1 MNKRL
6 NRRNSSTLL
15 LLGAWFSLL
24 LLACNIVG
32 PPQPPPTLVPRATST
47 PPPTIGYSTLAP
59 NELPPGVTPVAPIPA
74 PPDLTIVNLMNQ
86 VDADRL
92 FVSIDTLVNMRTRR
106 VNSSGAPDQGID
118 AASNYILN
126 QFNVIREQSFQNSFS
141 VATQEFP
148 VNFEGTSS
156 TGKNIIGVLSGTEVG
171 GGVYILAA
179 HYDSIS
185 YNFNDSAA
193 FAPGANDNGS
203 GIAALI
209 EIARIMSQRPHRA
222 TIMFVALSAE
232 EANRAGSIA
241 FVEGYLRANPQIDVK
256 GMINMDIIG
265 SSTGA
270 DGSVND
276 REIRLYSAEPN
287 ESRSRQLARSLN
299 LIAEY
304 HALDLNIIVQETV
317 DREGRY
323 GDHMSFSDA
332 GYPAVRFIEALEDFT
347 RQHSDRDTIDDIQAG
362 YLRSATQTILTGMTA
377 LADGPPPP
385 ENIVLRPAENGQ
397 RTLVWERAPGATGYI
412 VALRRPDGLI
422 FSDYFP
428 MSDISVTWDGFV
440 ASRYTSLAIA
450 SVDQNGLIGPMSFE
464 FEIAS

>member
-6 NRRNSSTLL
+6 FRRKSSTLPWIGAWL
-15 LLGAWFSLL
+15 LLV
-24 LLACNIVG
+24 LLACNLIS
-32 PPQPPPTLVPRATST
+32 PPAPPPTLVPRATFT

-59 NELPPGVTPVAPIPA
+59 NELPPGVTPVAPVPV
-74 PPDLTIVNLMNQ
+74 PSDLTIVNLLNQ

-92 FVSIDTLVNMRTRR
+92 FVHIDSLVNMRTRR
-106 VNSSGAPDQGID
+106 VNSGGAPGQGID
-118 AASNYILN
+118 AAANYVIN
-126 QFNVIREQSFQNSFS
+126 QFNSIREQSYQNTFS

-148 VNFEGTSS
+148 INFDGTQS
-156 TGKNIIGVLSGTEVG
+156 TGKNIIGVLSGSEVG

-185 YNFNDSAA
+185 YNFTDSAA
-193 FAPGANDNGS
+193 YAPGANDNGS

-209 EIARIMSQRPHRA
+209 EIARIMSRRPHRA

-232 EANRAGSIA
+232 EINRVGSLA
-241 FVEGYLRANPQIDVK
+241 FVDGYLRANPQIDVK

-270 DGSVND
+270 DGAVND

-287 ESRSRQLARSLN
+287 ESRSRQLARALN

-332 GYPAVRFIEALEDFT
+332 GYPAVRFIEALEDPT
-347 RQHSDRDTIDDIQAG
+347 RQHSDRDTIDYIRAS
-362 YLRSATQTILTGMTA
+362 YLQSATQAILACLTA

-385 ENIVLRPAENGQ
+385 ENIALRPAENGQ
-397 RTLVWERAPGATGYI
+397 RTLAWERAPGATGYI

-428 MSDISVTWDGFV
+428 MTDISVTWDGFV

-450 SVDQNGLIGPMSFE
+450 SVDDNGLIGPLSFE
-464 FEIAS
+464 FQITS